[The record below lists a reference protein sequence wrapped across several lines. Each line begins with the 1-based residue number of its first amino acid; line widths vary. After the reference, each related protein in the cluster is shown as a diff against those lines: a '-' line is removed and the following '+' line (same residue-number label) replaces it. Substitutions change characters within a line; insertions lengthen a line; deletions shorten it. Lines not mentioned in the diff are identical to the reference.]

1 MSDSKGEGDAPNSLS
16 NRDTINVPD
25 DCSLTDSDPDELSE
39 TFGRKVEDLS
49 SSSEEEE
56 EVRPANP
63 ILQGKPA
70 FRLTGGSS
78 GFSDRSRSIFD
89 QLDSAAKLTS
99 TRLAEDN
106 VLDGAFARPA
116 PPSPPPAPL
125 RYSAASEGAK
135 KVMSGKRVPDYLAH
149 PERWTRYSLEDIP
162 ETGEQENKQVALQFI
177 QGLQERRRSQEAT
190 VGSFTPAFNQDH
202 NSSSDHKIIFTKPS
216 QTSKDECRSV
226 LKVNRAKGREVG
238 LGHLDAGQEEESGG
252 NATSLHH
259 TEKQAEKKRKRA
271 SEEEEEEEEKA
282 NREQGTASHIAFSC
296 GKKVN
301 RKNFRKAAEEED
313 ED

>member
-1 MSDSKGEGDAPNSLS
+1 LADAG
-16 NRDTINVPD
+16 
-25 DCSLTDSDPDELSE
+25 SLTPC
-39 TFGRKVEDLS
+39 F
-49 SSSEEEE
+49 
-56 EVRPANP
+56 P
-63 ILQGKPA
+63 IAPA

-162 ETGEQENKQVALQFI
+162 ETGEQENKQ
-177 QGLQERRRSQEAT
+177 ERMPSDN
-190 VGSFTPAFNQDH
+190 VLH
-202 NSSSDHKIIFTKPS
+202 LHYVSSDVS
-216 QTSKDECRSV
+216 C
-226 LKVNRAKGREVG
+226 
-238 LGHLDAGQEEESGG
+238 HLLQSYF
-252 NATSLHH
+252 NPLHPP
-259 TEKQAEKKRKRA
+259 K
-271 SEEEEEEEEKA
+271 
-282 NREQGTASHIAFSC
+282 
-296 GKKVN
+296 
-301 RKNFRKAAEEED
+301 
-313 ED
+313 